1 MSSSDDTGGRP
12 KVEDENPTQA
22 PANDSSDTIRK

>member
-1 MSSSDDTGGRP
+1 MSSDDVGGRP

-22 PANDSSDTIRK
+22 AKNDTSDTIRK